1 MPEHP
6 SGSPE
11 PSASVVPTGT
21 VVDDGAGVPSTV
33 GIGVLV
39 VDVDVQEAATTTI
52 ARRAQRVRTM
62 RRYT

>member
-1 MPEHP
+1 
-6 SGSPE
+6 
-11 PSASVVPTGT
+11 VPTGAA
-21 VVDDGAGVPSTV
+21 VVGAGVPSTV
-33 GIGVLV
+33 GIGELV